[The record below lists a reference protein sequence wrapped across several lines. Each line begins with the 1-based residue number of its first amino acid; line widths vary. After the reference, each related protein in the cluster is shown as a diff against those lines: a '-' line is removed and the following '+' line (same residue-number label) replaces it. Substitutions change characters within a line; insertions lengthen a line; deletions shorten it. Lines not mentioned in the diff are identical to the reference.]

1 MSEDKFKFRI
11 DHSVLFLNIRI
22 ALTIIVFVSV
32 SSIMM
37 FNTTY
42 LNKFISQRTQKF
54 AHDLTYQHAANINKE
69 FNTRML
75 NMNMISDSLLQ
86 TGVTANSHLL
96 EEFLDRKAELSVF
109 NELYFIG
116 IEDIPKDLPD
126 SQLSIPYHKVY
137 LPHLHMLHDRENP
150 EHSCITYD
158 GTGNLYYT
166 QQVYDGLRILGLL
179 IGTRHKNTLQDL
191 IQLKALDNSTISCI
205 IDSSTNVVAAPTND
219 HLPHD
224 TQLDDFV
231 LFEDTADSN
240 EALASL
246 REDIAQVRAGVY
258 TLKSASKQE
267 KIIVSY
273 TPLDINDWGVLTFIP
288 ESLIAVDSHRYVVIT
303 FAISIVAISVFALI
317 TITAFLSYKRN
328 KRDMEKLAFYD
339 PVTYG
344 LNNKGFQLR
353 YKEVVSRA
361 RPNNY
366 AVVLINMRHFKLI
379 NEQYGMEDGNR
390 TLRHI
395 HNSITKNLKHAEFTG
410 RDNADRFFVCLREH
424 RLEAIEGRL
433 RAIHNELN
441 SFNKERENSHI
452 LDFNCGIKI
461 VEHPHREVG
470 LIQDH
475 ARLAYD
481 LAVQENKFCVFYK
494 KAFTDKLLKEQE
506 MDLFFE
512 SSLKNGD
519 FKLYLQPKVHLES
532 GIVCGA
538 EALVR
543 WIHPKKGVIFPS
555 DFIPFFENNGKICQL
570 DLYMFEKVCQMINRW
585 QEQNRQLIPI
595 SVNLSRQH
603 YFHNPEFLSTFAQMA
618 EEHHIP
624 AGIID
629 FELTESIF
637 FDTDRFK
644 SVKKSLEEMHQ
655 LGFQCSLD
663 DFGVGFSSL
672 GLLKEFDIDTI
683 KFDRQFFLDI
693 STEKSKTI
701 LESLI
706 EMSEKL
712 GIKTVAEGIETQE
725 QLNYLGQ
732 INCDIIQGYIFSMP
746 LEVSEFELWLDSLN
760 NRMPVAKESV

>member
-22 ALTIIVFVSV
+22 ALTIIVFVAV

-42 LNKFISQRTQKF
+42 LNKFISQRTKKF

-75 NMNMISDSLLQ
+75 NMNMISDSLIQ
-86 TGVTANSHLL
+86 TGVTANNHLL
-96 EEFLDRKAELSVF
+96 EEFLKRKAELSVF

-116 IEDIPKDLPD
+116 IEDIPTTISD
-126 SQLSIPYHKVY
+126 SRLNIPYHKVY
-137 LPHLHMLHDRENP
+137 LPHLHMLHDEENP

-166 QQVYDGLRILGLL
+166 QQIYDGIRIQGLL
-179 IGTRHKNTLQDL
+179 IGTRHKNNLQSL
-191 IQLKALDNSTISCI
+191 IQLNALDNSTISCI
-205 IDSSTNVVAAPTND
+205 IDSTTNVVAAPTND
-219 HLPHD
+219 HLPTN
-224 TQLDDFV
+224 TQLDDYI
-231 LFEDTADSN
+231 LFEDTEESKATLD
-240 EALASL
+240 LL
-246 REDIAQVRAGVY
+246 RENIGQVQAGVY
-258 TLKSASKQE
+258 TLKNASKHE
-267 KIIVSY
+267 NIIVSY

-303 FAISIVAISVFALI
+303 FAISILAISAFALI

-328 KRDMEKLAFYD
+328 KQDMEKLAFYD
-339 PVTYG
+339 PITYG

-353 YKEVVSRA
+353 YKEVVTRA

-410 RDNADRFFVCLREH
+410 RDNADRFFICLREH

-433 RAIHNELN
+433 RAIHNEMN
-441 SFNKERENSHI
+441 SFNKQREHSHI

-461 VEHPHREVG
+461 VEHPRKEVA

-543 WIHPKKGVIFPS
+543 WIHPKKGVIYPS
-555 DFIPFFENNGKICQL
+555 DFIPFFESNGKICQL
-570 DLYMFEKVCQMINRW
+570 DLYMFEKVCQMVNRW

-603 YFHNPEFLSTFAQMA
+603 YFHNPEFLSTFAKMA
-618 EEHHIP
+618 EDYHIP

-655 LGFQCSLD
+655 LGFLCSLD

-683 KFDRQFFLDI
+683 KFDRQFFLDM

-701 LESLI
+701 LESLM

-725 QLNYLGQ
+725 QLNYLGE

-746 LEVSEFELWLDSLN
+746 LEASEFELWLDSLN
-760 NRMPVAKESV
+760 NRKPIAKEGL